1 MTNYKETSV
10 SKTFTDAGF
19 IKMGPRF
26 FNPMGGCILIRTGDT
41 LTLVAPGL
49 ESSTVQEPGFDN
61 KRITGYLRTIADNHP
76 EYFLASGKIVEY
88 TGSYGADT
96 WGTGV
101 ALFRRDQISEVAGF
115 YKEEGLVTEG
125 IGIEIMGIPHYAI
138 YIKDGLQNDFL
149 DWINENEHK
158 ETVSTAEHLGAPGA
172 TSGVNKT
179 TEAINKLKEETKAK
193 ERQRAISSLKRFLN
207 EKFTG
212 TQAFN
217 TEDLAGDSKKTVYHR
232 DGIKV
237 LYCSNWDYLEI
248 FGLSTEEFKDLLK
261 DPNDFFGDHIRI
273 FSSEEMGYGVK

>member
-49 ESSTVQEPGFDN
+49 ESSTRQEPDFN
-61 KRITGYLRTIADNHP
+61 NRRITGYLRTIADNHP
-76 EYFLASGKIVEY
+76 EYFLASGKIVEC
-88 TGSYGADT
+88 TDSYGADT

-101 ALFRRDQISEVAGF
+101 ALFRRDQILEVAGF
-115 YKEEGLVTEG
+115 YKEGGLVTEC
-125 IGIEIMGIPHYAI
+125 IGIVEIMGIPHYAI

-172 TSGVNKT
+172 TSDVNKI
-179 TEAINKLKEETKAK
+179 TEATNKLKEETKAK
-193 ERQRAISSLKRFLN
+193 KRQRVIHSLKRFLS

-212 TQAFN
+212 TQALN
-217 TEDLAGDSKKTVYHR
+217 QAMPLPKLDRPLLDSLFKKSP
-232 DGIKV
+232 IKANEETIV
-237 LYCSNWDYLEI
+237 TYLLNGYRI
-248 FGLSTEEFKDLLK
+248 LKDLK
-261 DPNDFFGDHIRI
+261 
-273 FSSEEMGYGVK
+273 K